1 MQKLSVAIITLNE
14 EANIGDAIDSVS
26 FADEVVVVDSL
37 STDRTCE
44 IASARGAVVVEQEF
58 LGHVEQKSL
67 AIDHTTCSWVLSID
81 ADERVTPELADKIKQ
96 VLAEGDHAA
105 DAYEVNRRVFYL
117 GRWIRH
123 SGWYP
128 DRRIRLFRRDRAH
141 WQGTNPHDWLVCR
154 DGKTAR
160 LDADLLHYSYR
171 DMAHHLQTMNFF
183 TDISSRELFKKNRSS
198 GLFQM
203 LFHPT
208 FSFFKKLVLKQG
220 WRDGMPGFIIAVGTA
235 YYVFL
240 KYAKLWELNHTGE
253 ARK

>member
-37 STDRTCE
+37 STDRTRE
-44 IASARGAVVVEQEF
+44 IAAQKGAVVVEQAF
-58 LGHVEQKSL
+58 LGHVQQKNL
-67 AIDHTTCSWVLSID
+67 AIDRTSHPWVLSID
-81 ADERVTPELADKIKQ
+81 ADERVTPELAEKIKA
-96 VLAEGDHAA
+96 VLEQGDAAA

-117 GRWIRH
+117 GRWIKY

-128 DRRIRLFRRDRAH
+128 DRRIRLFRRERAR
-141 WQGTNPHDWLVCR
+141 WEGTNPHDWLVCR
-154 DGKTAR
+154 AGKTAR
-160 LDADLLHYSYR
+160 LEADLLHYSYR

-183 TDISSRELFKKNRSS
+183 TDISSRELYKKNRRS

-240 KYAKLWELNHTGE
+240 KYAKLWELHHTGE
-253 ARK
+253 DGK